1 MTKNGESIIASVSQI
16 FYVFLDWIANE
27 VRVRAFFSSPVTK
40 RARAREIKKC
50 KNLQDFGCDS
60 FEQIGLRTRYI
71 WAHGQ
76 QTSKKA
82 GFFVATKFL
91 REIIR
96 KCPNIC
102 SRMLFGTA
110 DKNRETRRQGSCIFM
125 LKQLSFFGCTLTGSF
140 TWCKWSSKIFCV
152 GEFCKHGIVLSHLI
166 HLTWA
171 QCAFSRFVLSS
182 KMIKHPFWSVQVR
195 SIGFFLR

>member
-1 MTKNGESIIASVSQI
+1 MQKS
-16 FYVFLDWIANE
+16 
-27 VRVRAFFSSPVTK
+27 
-40 RARAREIKKC
+40 ARFWMR
-50 KNLQDFGCDS
+50 L
-60 FEQIGLRTRYI
+60 LRTDWRYV

-82 GFFVATKFL
+82 GFFVASKFL

-96 KCPNIC
+96 KCSNIC

-125 LKQLSFFGCTLTGSF
+125 LKQLSFFGCILTGSF

-171 QCAFSRFVLSS
+171 QCAFSRFALSS

-195 SIGFFLR
+195 STGFFLR

>member
-1 MTKNGESIIASVSQI
+1 MECRRSNFGVIFFASYKACTQI
-16 FYVFLDWIANE
+16 DL
-27 VRVRAFFSSPVTK
+27 T
-40 RARAREIKKC
+40 EIKKC

-60 FEQIGLRTRYI
+60 FEQIGLRTRYL

-91 REIIR
+91 REIVR

-110 DKNRETRRQGSCIFM
+110 DKNRETRRQGNCIFM
-125 LKQLSFFGCTLTGSF
+125 LKQLSFFVCILTGSF

-152 GEFCKHGIVLSHLI
+152 GEFCKHGVVLSHLI

-171 QCAFSRFVLSS
+171 QCAFSRFASSS